1 MKTSYYDN
9 GGKTYDRITVIFDD
23 TKNGNTYDCLA
34 CSYTGEGFFEHST
47 AMKGRHLGRKVQFSD
62 LSDELQRRLTSYFN
76 NLGADCVILTALK
89 ND

>member
-23 TKNGNTYDCLA
+23 TKNGDIYDCLG
-34 CSYTGEGFFEHST
+34 CSYTGEGFFQHST
-47 AMKGRHLGRKVQFSD
+47 AMKGRHLGKKVQFSD

-76 NLGADCVILTALK
+76 ECGCRTMN
-89 ND
+89 N

>member
-9 GGKTYDRITVIFDD
+9 GGKTFDRITVIFDD
-23 TKNGNTYDCLA
+23 TKNGNMYDCLV
-34 CSYTGEGFFEHST
+34 CSYTGSGFFQHST

-76 NLGADCVILTALK
+76 ECGAER
-89 ND
+89 